1 MLLRKQLLNMSA
13 PNDTQ
18 RPRSDVSHPDNKEDK
33 ADHVESFDDT
43 HPGAL
48 ESAVLAPTFSKRVQ
62 KRAILKVSQLVSV

>member
-1 MLLRKQLLNMSA
+1 MLFRKQLLNMSA

-18 RPRSDVSHPDNKEDK
+18 RPRSVVSHSDNKDDK

-43 HPGAL
+43 HPGTL

-62 KRAILKVSQLVSV
+62 KRAILKVS

>member
-18 RPRSDVSHPDNKEDK
+18 RPPSVVSHSDNKEDK

-48 ESAVLAPTFSKRVQ
+48 ESAVLASTFSKRVQ
-62 KRAILKVSQLVSV
+62 RRAMLKVSQLVSV